1 MLQCFVTN
9 VDILILLSNS
19 DTCNVA
25 VLPVKKLHSRMHTHT
40 HTLNTYRRVSW
51 ADSLQ
56 NVEEIKFQRLQV
68 DLVII

>member
-1 MLQCFVTN
+1 MPQCFVTN
-9 VDILILLSNS
+9 VDILIVLSNS

-40 HTLNTYRRVSW
+40 LTNTCRRVSC